1 VDMSNDANQEI
12 IEKLHDEILNMSVAE
27 FSEELEQLGYRFVM
41 KDFVKKLIV
50 KKFEELEEGGN
61 DI

>member
-1 VDMSNDANQEI
+1 MSNDANQEI
-12 IEKLHDEILNMSVAE
+12 IEKLHDDILNMSVAE

>member
-1 VDMSNDANQEI
+1 MSNDANQEI

-41 KDFVKKLIV
+41 KDFVKRLIV

>member
-1 VDMSNDANQEI
+1 MSNDANQEI

-50 KKFEELEEGGN
+50 RKFEQLEGGGD

>member
-1 VDMSNDANQEI
+1 MSNDANQEI
-12 IEKLHDEILNMSVAE
+12 IERLHEEILSMSVAE

>member
-1 VDMSNDANQEI
+1 MSNDANQEI
-12 IEKLHDEILNMSVAE
+12 IEKLHDDILNMPVAE

>member
-1 VDMSNDANQEI
+1 MSNDANQEI

>member
-1 VDMSNDANQEI
+1 MSNDANQEI

-27 FSEELEQLGYRFVM
+27 FSEELEQLGYRVVM

>member
-1 VDMSNDANQEI
+1 MSNDANQEI
-12 IEKLHDEILNMSVAE
+12 IERLHEEILSMSVAE

-50 KKFEELEEGGN
+50 RKFEQLEGGGD